1 MESIKDN
8 HYVEIV
14 EIKTKKVEK
23 RMGPYS
29 INKAEKVQRG
39 AEINLNWDS
48 YFTRITASIP

>member
-14 EIKTKKVEK
+14 ETKTNKVEK

-29 INKAEKVQRG
+29 INKAEKVQSG
-39 AEINLNWDS
+39 AEINLNFES
-48 YFTRITASIP
+48 YHTRITASIP

>member
-29 INKAEKVQRG
+29 INKAEKVQCG
-39 AEINLNWDS
+39 AEINLNFDS
-48 YFTRITASIP
+48 YFTRITAVIR